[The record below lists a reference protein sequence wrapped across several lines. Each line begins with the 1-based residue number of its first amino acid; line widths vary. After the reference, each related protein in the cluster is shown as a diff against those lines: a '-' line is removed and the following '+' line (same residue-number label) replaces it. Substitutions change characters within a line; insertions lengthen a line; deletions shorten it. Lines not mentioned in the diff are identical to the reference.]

1 MTCRTS
7 SSSLG
12 GMITADRRLMNLS
25 TTSAKAAMEHKMS
38 GQMGQ
43 PAACMIE
50 NKVSLS
56 ATVRGVESKL
66 EKRLS
71 IMAFDPAHARDFDGE
86 GMGWCAEPV

>member
-1 MTCRTS
+1 
-7 SSSLG
+7 
-12 GMITADRRLMNLS
+12 MITADRRLMNLS
-25 TTSAKAAMEHKMS
+25 TMSAKAAIEHKMS

-66 EKRLS
+66 AKQVS
-71 IMAFDPAHARDFDGE
+71 IMAFDPVHAKDFDVE
-86 GMGWCAEPV
+86 GMGWCAEPFQISTPIHQICG